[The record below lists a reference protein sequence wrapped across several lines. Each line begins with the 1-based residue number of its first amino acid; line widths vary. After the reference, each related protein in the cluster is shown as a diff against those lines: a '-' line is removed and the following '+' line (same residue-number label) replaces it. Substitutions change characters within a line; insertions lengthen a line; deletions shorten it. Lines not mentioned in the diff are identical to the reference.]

1 MITVG
6 VSQYVHPEYIPFDRE
21 MRGSLQTT
29 CLLPVNIIEDTP
41 FSSSRLVHVCKYVF
55 NQFI

>member
-1 MITVG
+1 VG

-29 CLLPVNIIEDTP
+29 CLLLLI
-41 FSSSRLVHVCKYVF
+41 S
-55 NQFI
+55 